1 MANDWLELRQHAET
15 GIETIKAHFEGHAF
29 DPHWHDSYL
38 VGITLSGTQQFH
50 CRRERHRSQP
60 GDAFLLEPGEIHDG
74 DAPVEGG
81 FTYLTFYLDEHWLT
95 HTLQGL
101 YDSTP
106 GSYTLHFAQTLTREP
121 QLVRAIGD
129 TFASLHNDE
138 MKIVQ
143 QSTMDNLL
151 SQITTHCHWRKK
163 LPSQL
168 QSSAVA
174 HRARDYLYAHIGE
187 NVGLSD
193 LARETGTD
201 RFTLTRCFKREFH
214 LAPHAWLPAI
224 LGGCIAASA
233 IVLVSGA
240 GAGEVLRQYPLIRQ
254 VMSWAGVLWLSWM
267 SWQLFSAPAANLS
280 SRSHVRFTARAA
292 ALLQVV
298 NPKTWMMALAVVSL
312 FAPAS
317 DHAFRDVALMA
328 LWFLAISVACLLC
341 WAWLGKAVNR
351 IFRTTVAM
359 VRFQRAMALC
369 LFISAWTGMLA

>member
-1 MANDWLELRQHAET
+1 VNLL
-15 GIETIKAHFEGHAF
+15 
-29 DPHWHDSYL
+29 P
-38 VGITLSGTQQFH
+38 
-50 CRRERHRSQP
+50 
-60 GDAFLLEPGEIHDG
+60 FLLFAFVASI
-74 DAPVEGG
+74 
-81 FTYLTFYLDEHWLT
+81 
-95 HTLQGL
+95 
-101 YDSTP
+101 TP
-106 GSYTLHFAQTLTREP
+106 GPTNILVLANSQHFG
-121 QLVRAIGD
+121 VKN
-129 TFASLHNDE
+129 TF
-138 MKIVQ
+138 
-143 QSTMDNLL
+143 
-151 SQITTHCHWRKK
+151 
-163 LPSQL
+163 
-168 QSSAVA
+168 
-174 HRARDYLYAHIGE
+174 
-187 NVGLSD
+187 
-193 LARETGTD
+193 
-201 RFTLTRCFKREFH
+201 
-214 LAPHAWLPAI
+214 PAI

-280 SRSHVRFTARAA
+280 FRRHVRFTARAA

-328 LWFLAISVACLLC
+328 LGFLAISVACLLC